1 VTLLMRRDC
10 DADCQLRRHAGVKG
24 RGDERVPQRVRP
36 DLLGQPGTLGD
47 AADDPAGP
55 VPVQPLP
62 GRGDEDGSFAAF
74 ADG

>member
-1 VTLLMRRDC
+1 M
-10 DADCQLRRHAGVKG
+10 
-24 RGDERVPQRVRP
+24 RP
-36 DLLGQPGTLGD
+36 DFLGQPGTLGD